1 MLNLGPIRQLGLP
14 VLEIA
19 DAVNRQLADAACL
32 VVTAPPGAGKSTV
45 LPLTI
50 LAGFVDGDGLGPKG
64 SEMILLEL
72 GDGGSLRGTPLNG
85 SGQKGSK
92 IIYSEQGDGGS
103 LRGTPLNGSDPKGS
117 KIIPSE
123 LGDGGSLRGMPLN
136 GSGQKGSKIIIL
148 EPRRIA
154 ARQIAERMAALLGEP
169 VGRTVGYRI
178 RFESRVSS
186 ATRIEVV
193 TEGILTRML
202 VDDPALE
209 GVGVVVFD
217 EFHERSLASDVALA
231 LTREAQQLLR
241 PDLRIVLMSATID
254 TEALCQTLDAPLI
267 ESAGRMF
274 PVEIR
279 HTPEEASQENVAERV
294 AHWVRVALREHEGDV
309 LAFLP
314 GEAEIRR
321 CAELLEGIGAAA
333 GDSPVRPAND
343 GIVRPANDGRVRP
356 TRDEKVK
363 TANDERVRPTTDGR
377 SSGRI
382 SFFPLYGMLPPEQ
395 QRAAI
400 APSAP
405 GARKV
410 VLATP
415 IAETS
420 LTIEGVRV
428 VVDGGFCRRMVFDP
442 QNALSRLETVRI
454 SRDMADQRS
463 GRAGRV
469 APGVCYRLWG
479 RGTEARMAATR
490 VPEILEADL
499 AGTVLD
505 AAAWGEPHPERL
517 AWLTPP
523 PAAHLAQ
530 ASRLLELLGAVDAD
544 GRITRHGRDLAAL
557 PCHPRIAQLLLGAD
571 GPQERALAAD
581 IAALLE
587 EKDPLAAS
595 TDDAALTMRLDAL
608 RAARRSSRGGRW
620 SRILTIADQYAS
632 ARGKTNPQRPGQ
644 DDNPAAGGKNGPQ
657 RPGQDENP
665 ATRGKNGPQRP
676 GQDEIPV
683 TRGKTST
690 QRPGQD
696 DNPAAGGKNG
706 PQRPGQDEN
715 PATRGK
721 NGPQRPGQDEIPVTR
736 GKTSTQRPGQDDNPA
751 AGGKTGSQRP
761 GQDENPAAGGKNAT
775 QRPGQ
780 DDNPA
785 ARGKTN
791 PQRPGDSPAGG
802 APDPYLV
809 GRLLA
814 AAYPERVAKARGDGP
829 GRFQLA
835 TGELAA
841 VDPQDAL
848 AACDWLAV
856 ASLSVRPGAL
866 GRSWLAAPLDPED
879 VPALIRT
886 RDRVAWDGK
895 AGAAAARRERRIGCL
910 LVDARPLSEGVREE
924 LTRVICE
931 AAQKEGTSMLD
942 FSDEV
947 GNLQRRVAA
956 VAAWHPELDLPDLS
970 TEAVLAG
977 APQWLPPFIGRAT
990 TVAELKKIDLCAAL
1004 WSQLDFAQQQAVD
1017 RLAPTHIAV
1026 PTGSRIR
1033 LEYRQGAEAPVLR
1046 VRLQECFGLVDT
1058 PRVDDG
1064 RRPVLMELLSPG
1076 FKPVQLT
1083 TDLRSFWSGTY
1094 FEVRKELRRRYP
1106 RHAWPDD
1113 PLAAEAV
1120 RGVRKKV

>member
-64 SEMILLEL
+64 SEMIPSEL
-72 GDGGSLRGTPLNG
+72 GDGGSLRGTPLN
-85 SGQKGSK
+85 
-92 IIYSEQGDGGS
+92 E
-103 LRGTPLNGSDPKGS
+103 
-117 KIIPSE
+117 
-123 LGDGGSLRGMPLN
+123 
-136 GSGQKGSKIIIL
+136 SGQKGSKIIIL

-254 TEALCQTLDAPLI
+254 TEALCRALNAPLI

-279 HTPEEASQENVAERV
+279 HTPEEASQENVAECV

-321 CAELLEGIGAAA
+321 CAELLEGIDAAA

-343 GIVRPANDGRVRP
+343 GKVRP

-363 TANDERVRPTTDGR
+363 TANDGR
-377 SSGRI
+377 GSGRI
-382 SFFPLYGMLPPEQ
+382 SIFPLYGLLPPEQ

-463 GRAGRV
+463 GRAGRL

-557 PCHPRIAQLLLGAD
+557 PCHPRIAQLLLDAD
-571 GPQERALAAD
+571 GPQERALATD

-608 RAARRSSRGGRW
+608 RTARRSSRGGRW

-632 ARGKTNPQRPGQ
+632 ARGKNATQRPGQDENPVTRGKTSPQRPGQ
-644 DDNPAAGGKNGPQ
+644 GEIPAAGGKTSTQRPGQDEIPAARSKTSPQ

-665 ATRGKNGPQRP
+665 AARGKTGPQRP
-676 GQDEIPV
+676 GQDEIPAAG
-683 TRGKTST
+683 GKTST

-696 DNPAAGGKNG
+696 DNPAA
-706 PQRPGQDEN
+706 
-715 PATRGK
+715 
-721 NGPQRPGQDEIPVTR
+721 R
-736 GKTSTQRPGQDDNPA
+736 GKTST
-751 AGGKTGSQRP
+751 
-761 GQDENPAAGGKNAT
+761 
-775 QRPGQ
+775 
-780 DDNPA
+780 
-785 ARGKTN
+785 
-791 PQRPGDSPAGG
+791 QRPGDSPAGG
-802 APDPYLV
+802 ALDPYLV

-866 GRSWLAAPLDPED
+866 GRIWLAAPLDPED

-895 AGAAAARRERRIGCL
+895 AGAAAARRERRIGSL

-970 TEAVLAG
+970 TEAVLAA

-1004 WSQLDFAQQQAVD
+1004 WSLLDFAQQQAVD
-1017 RLAPTHIAV
+1017 RLAPTHIVV